1 LLKNASDLKEKSS
14 RSLDATYLY
23 FKKIL
28 ASMLLST
35 EEEMYYGR
43 MVLCEEGAGRTQI
56 IESNFG
62 LLVKN
67 VETLY
72 QSRFDAV

>member
-1 LLKNASDLKEKSS
+1 
-14 RSLDATYLY
+14 
-23 FKKIL
+23 
-28 ASMLLST
+28 MLLST